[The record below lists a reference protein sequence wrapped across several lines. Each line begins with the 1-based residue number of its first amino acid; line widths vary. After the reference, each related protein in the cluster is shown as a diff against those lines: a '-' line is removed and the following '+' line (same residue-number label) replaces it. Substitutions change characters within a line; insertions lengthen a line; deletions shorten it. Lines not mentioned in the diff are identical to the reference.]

1 MLGNVAAVVL
11 DGVATFELGVIC
23 EVFGTD
29 RSDDGLPVYD
39 FAVVAGEPGPLR
51 TSQGITLST
60 PYGLD
65 RLAAADLIAI
75 PALDGPRD
83 ASTSQLPA
91 PLLAELR
98 HAVGRGARVLSVCTG
113 AFVLGAAGLLD
124 GRRCTTHWNQADKL
138 ARLFPAAKVDPDVLY
153 VDDDPVFTSA
163 GTAAGIDACLYLVRK
178 EHGSKVA
185 NAIARR
191 MVVPPHRDGGQA
203 QYVERPVA
211 ECEAD
216 TLNDVMSWLARHLE
230 LPVTVDDLAR
240 RAAMSPRTF
249 ARRFVQETGTTPQRW
264 LTSQRILLAQELLE
278 ETDATIEAVAARS
291 GFGNATALRHHF
303 RIWRSTTPQA
313 YRRQFRGPC

>member
-1 MLGNVAAVVL
+1 MLRNVAAVVL
-11 DGVATFELGVIC
+11 DGVEPFELGVVC

-51 TSQGITLST
+51 TSQDFTLST
-60 PYGLD
+60 PHGLD

-75 PALDGPRD
+75 PAVNEPRV
-83 ASTSQLPA
+83 ARLSELPA

-98 HAVGRGARVLSVCTG
+98 RGVDRGARVLSVCNG

-124 GRRCTTHWNQADKL
+124 GRRCTTHWHHTDTL

-163 GTAAGIDACLYLVRK
+163 GTAAGIDACLYLIRK

-203 QYVERPVA
+203 QYVDRPVA
-211 ECEAD
+211 GCEAD
-216 TLNDVMSWLARHLE
+216 TLRDVMSWLVWHLE
-230 LPVTVDDLAR
+230 LPVTVEDLAR

-264 LTSQRILLAQELLE
+264 LISQRILLAQEMLE